1 MFVCRMEI
9 RKNKNERILD
19 SNVVSCWLV
28 TDTVVFQLFKRLLLR
43 LMPQWMAGFWTHC
56 GQWVIFKQKAECWWS
71 SPASLWWA
79 DKKKYWNSGFCSP
92 PFQPL
97 NQEGTF
103 QMIPVCLFVSILV
116 QIQLSASPQL
126 CLMRKWKPKR
136 VHYCLQ
142 NFCHYRHCF
151 SVLSLFG
158 CIIQPNPHLLFSRR
172 IWPRDSSHNLST
184 LPPAC
189 HLSPQESRAFFHSCQ
204 TWLRTSGLAL
214 CRALAT
220 RL

>member
-103 QMIPVCLFVSILV
+103 QMIPVCLFVSIFWQTNPALCEPATLFDEKMKA
-116 QIQLSASPQL
+116 QEGALLPPKFLPLSALFFCFIFVWLYNST
-126 CLMRKWKPKR
+126 KPSS
-136 VHYCLQ
+136 
-142 NFCHYRHCF
+142 
-151 SVLSLFG
+151 SV
-158 CIIQPNPHLLFSRR
+158 Q
-172 IWPRDSSHNLST
+172 
-184 LPPAC
+184 
-189 HLSPQESRAFFHSCQ
+189 
-204 TWLRTSGLAL
+204 
-214 CRALAT
+214 
-220 RL
+220 